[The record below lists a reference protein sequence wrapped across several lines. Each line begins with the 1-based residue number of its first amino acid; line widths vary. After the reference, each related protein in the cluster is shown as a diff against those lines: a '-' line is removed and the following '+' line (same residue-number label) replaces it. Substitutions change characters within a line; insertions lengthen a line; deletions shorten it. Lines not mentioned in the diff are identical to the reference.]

1 MKGADLL
8 FICYNVYMGILTLLI
23 SLICISTGTFA
34 LGVMTGRKLG
44 SSYKKDAALK
54 TSFVFAIINV
64 LALALAFIIGRLL
77 FPWLYSSPHWLV
89 FVMFFLISIQ
99 LILESI
105 ERSPSLNFTDIVQ
118 NTYMIKVA
126 IQTALPSFLFGFAI
140 AMVNTGYL
148 AAALFLS
155 ALFTFF
161 TILFGIVHG
170 NTFNQTVLHSRMQLI
185 AGIVMLVIT
194 IRFLLQ
200 INI

>member
-1 MKGADLL
+1 
-8 FICYNVYMGILTLLI
+8 MGILTLII
-23 SLICISTGTFA
+23 SLVCISTGTFA
-34 LGVMTGRKLG
+34 VGVVTGRKLG

-54 TSFVFAIINV
+54 TSFVFAIVNG

-126 IQTALPSFLFGFAI
+126 IQTSLPSFFLGFAI
-140 AMVNTGYL
+140 AMANTGYL

-161 TILFGIVHG
+161 TVLFGIVHG
-170 NTFNQTVLHSRMQLI
+170 NTFNQTVLHSRMQLV
-185 AGIVMLVIT
+185 AGIIMLIIT

-200 INI
+200 ILLLQD